1 MTPGR
6 SPRDAGRMATRML
19 SVFLLAGLAGSMGA
33 DTPVSG
39 TISASVTWS
48 LANSP
53 YLVTG
58 DVIVQGSPT
67 PVLTVDAGVTVRFN
81 AGTRL
86 MVGRTAAGKL
96 VAVGKRGKPI
106 RFTANT
112 ASPTAG
118 YWHGIAFYSLAASSS
133 EIAYATVEYG
143 GYAGGVNNTFGGIS
157 VIGSSP
163 TLQNLIV
170 QNSAVAGVSVIDGSP
185 LISGST
191 LSLNPVGFSASYP
204 ATPSL
209 QTTTISGSAG
219 FAVSI
224 DPRVS
229 FSALSGLT
237 VSGNGT
243 DAIEVRN
250 GTIDVNTTWRNGL
263 IPYVVS
269 SGLSVE
275 GPLTPVWTLAA
286 GAAVKFNPGAY
297 VFVGRNGAGGLSAVG
312 TSSQRITFTANSSSP
327 GPGFWRGIQFYS
339 RTTSASRISYTTV
352 SDGGYAG
359 AFGDNYGGIYVESS
373 SPALQNV
380 TVHNCIVAGIMLSG
394 GSADIGGAT
403 ISGNPVGLHVKY
415 PATPSVQTTTI
426 SGNSGFAISMDAPVS
441 FAALSGLT
449 VSGNGADAIDVR
461 TGAIEVNTTWRNGG
475 IPYVMRGWLDVEGS
489 AKPVFTIEPGAT
501 LKFPPGGFLI
511 VGRFAEGTLNA
522 VGSSTQ
528 RITFT
533 ANSSSPVA
541 GFWQSLRLYGKTTST
556 IAYVTV
562 SYGGQNDSTNGFLG
576 AIHVEASSPV
586 LDHVRFD
593 TNAYAG
599 VSTSLANPTIKN
611 CDFTNNSA
619 GLMNQTSGTLVSAD
633 LNWWNSASGPSG
645 SGLGAGQSVSAGVR
659 FEPWLTAPASAPQ
672 FIKSFVLGNSR
683 FNPSIGIN
691 AALSFSS
698 ATSGSWKATFSSGST
713 VIRTITGSGA
723 NVSLTWD
730 GKDGAGT
737 PQPTGSYA
745 YRLETASGA
754 TASPLFGHV
763 AIDLARQL
771 TLSGVAL
778 APAFFS
784 PNGDNVQETTTLTGA
799 ASFDGGAWTVV
810 VSNTGGTTVRTFT
823 GSADPAITLTW
834 DGKNASNV
842 VQPDGSYTLNLTVTD
857 GGQTVSATAMATLDR
872 TLPSASISSP
882 NAGAVLSNIHQN
894 GNTDVNVSGTGTDA
908 NFKNWLLEYAAGS
921 SPASLTQIAAGT
933 TAVSNARLG
942 TWLTLG
948 RANGTYTLRLQVF
961 DQAGNVGVATE
972 TLTIGNFTM
981 AQSVDQFNAAG
992 GGTVTYT
999 SAVPFALNEVVTMKN
1014 LAGQTVRTLFSGT
1027 RAAGVFSDVF
1037 NGRDAQGNLLPDGP
1051 YFYTATATAGPESIV
1066 WDLSARYTTN
1076 NSPGFLCQ
1084 AWLPPTPGFQPLHN
1098 RLLPLSY
1105 FLFSAGRVWLLYS
1118 PGGFDC
1124 NTPGP
1129 ALSACSLPDNFCS
1142 PAGEYQEA
1150 GTHTGWWAGVDPAG
1164 LFRGNIGS
1172 IALLRSDD
1180 SFSQNA
1186 VVLFGTKPTLSNLIV
1201 EPPNYNP
1208 GLGAQ
1213 AVSLDVSSHQNQPVT
1228 VSIAFFNQESQ
1239 SVLRTVTANERSAGH
1254 VTISW
1259 DGRADNGMWVA
1270 PGAYTLK
1277 VTASDGI
1284 GNAVSRNTLTMIA
1297 Y

>member
-1 MTPGR
+1 MTPA
-6 SPRDAGRMATRML
+6 RDTGRMAARML
-19 SVFLLAGLAGSMGA
+19 SAILVAGLASTMGA
-33 DTPVSG
+33 DTLVSG
-39 TISASVTWS
+39 TISASATWS

-53 YLVTG
+53 FLVTA
-58 DVIVQGSPT
+58 DVTVQGSPAPT
-67 PVLTVDAGVTVRFN
+67 LTIEAGVTVKFN

-86 MVGRTAAGKL
+86 MVGNTTAGKL
-96 VAVGKRGKPI
+96 LAVGKQGKSI
-106 RFTANT
+106 KFTANT
-112 ASPTAG
+112 ASPTGG
-118 YWHGIAFYSLAASSS
+118 YWHGIAFYSLAVSSS
-133 EIAYATVEYG
+133 KIAYATVEYG
-143 GYAGGVNNTFGGIS
+143 GYAGGFSNTFGGIS

-163 TLQNLIV
+163 TLQNVIV
-170 QNSAVAGVSVIDGSP
+170 QSSAVAGILVIGGSP
-185 LISGST
+185 SVSGST
-191 LSLNPVGFSASYP
+191 LTGNPVGFSVSYP

-209 QTTTISGSAG
+209 ETTTISGNAG
-219 FAVSI
+219 FAMSI

-243 DAIEVRN
+243 NAIEVRT
-250 GTIDVNTTWRNGL
+250 GTIDVNTTWRNGV

-269 SGLSVE
+269 VGLSVE
-275 GPLTPVWTLAA
+275 GPSTPVWTIAA
-286 GAAVKFNPGAY
+286 GAALKFNPGTY

-312 TSSQRITFTANSSSP
+312 TSSQRITFTANSSTP
-327 GPGFWRGIQFYS
+327 GPGSWRGIQFY
-339 RTTSASRISYTTV
+339 RNTTSTSRISYATV
-352 SDGGYAG
+352 SDGGYADG
-359 AFGDNYGGIYVESS
+359 LGDNYGGIYAENS

-380 TVHNCIVAGIMLSG
+380 TVQNCVVAGIMLLG
-394 GSADIGGAT
+394 GSTDIGGAT
-403 ISGNPVGLHVKY
+403 ISGNPVGLYVKY
-415 PATPSVQTTTI
+415 PATPSVQATTI

-441 FAALSGLT
+441 FDALSGLT

-501 LKFPPGGFLI
+501 LKFPPGGDLI

-522 VGSSTQ
+522 VGTSTQ

-533 ANSSSPVA
+533 ANSTSPVA
-541 GFWQSLRLYGKTTST
+541 GFWHCLRLYGKTTST
-556 IAYVTV
+556 IAYATV
-562 SYGGQNDSTNGFLG
+562 SYGGQNDSTNGFRG
-576 AIHVEASSPV
+576 AVHVEGSSPV
-586 LDHVRFD
+586 LDHVRLD

-599 VSTSLANPTIKN
+599 VSTSLASPMIKN

-619 GLMNQTSGTLVSAD
+619 GLKNQTSGTPVSAD

-645 SGLGAGQSVSAGVR
+645 SGPGAGQSVSAGVR
-659 FEPWLTAPASAPQ
+659 FEPWLTAAASAPQ
-672 FIKSFVLGNSR
+672 FVKSFVLGNST
-683 FNPSIGIN
+683 FNPSSGIN

-698 ATSGSWKATFSSGST
+698 AMSGSWKATFSSGST

-723 NVSLTWD
+723 SVSLTWD
-730 GKDGAGT
+730 GKDNAGT

-745 YRLETASGA
+745 YRLETASGTAA
-754 TASPLFGHV
+754 TPVFGHV

-810 VSNTGGTTVRTFT
+810 VRNAGGSTVRTVT
-823 GSADPAITLTW
+823 GFADPAITVTW

-842 VQPDGSYTLNLTVTD
+842 MQPDGPYTLNLTVTD
-857 GGQTVSATAMATLDR
+857 GSQTVSATAMATLDR
-872 TLPSASISSP
+872 TLPSASIASP
-882 NAGAVLSNIHQN
+882 AAGAVLSNIHQN
-894 GNTDVNVSGTGTDA
+894 GNTDVEVSGTGTDA
-908 NFKNWLLEYAAGS
+908 NFKNWLLEYGAGS
-921 SPASLTQIAAGT
+921 PPASWTQIAAGT

-948 RANGTYTLRLQVF
+948 RANGTYTLRLQVL
-961 DQAGNVGVATE
+961 DQAGNTGVATE

-981 AQSVDQFNAAG
+981 AQSVDQFSAAG
-992 GGTVTYT
+992 GGTVTYS
-999 SAVPFALNEVVTMKN
+999 SAVPFALTEVVTIKN

-1027 RAAGVFSDVF
+1027 RVAGVFSDVF

-1066 WDLSARYTTN
+1066 WDLSVRYTTN
-1076 NSPGFLCQ
+1076 NSPGFQCQ
-1084 AWLPPTPGFQPLHN
+1084 AWLTPTPAFQPFHN
-1098 RLLPLSY
+1098 SLLPLSY

-1164 LFRGNIGS
+1164 LLRGNIGS
-1172 IALLRSDD
+1172 IALLRSDG

-1186 VVLFGTKPTLSNLIV
+1186 VVLFGTKPTLSNLAV

-1208 GLGAQ
+1208 GLGSQ
-1213 AVSLDVSSHQNQPVT
+1213 VVSLDVSSYQNQPVT
-1228 VSIAFFNQESQ
+1228 VSIAFFNQQSQ
-1239 SVLRTVTANERSAGH
+1239 SVLRTVAANGRNAGH
-1254 VTISW
+1254 VTVSW

-1270 PGAYTLK
+1270 PGAYTLT